1 MARRNSKNYFLNT
14 VGDMEVNFMLEEKG
28 AAMEIEPINKL
39 LDEINEDRSVPKN
52 IRKSVME
59 AKEHLNNEKNDMKV
73 RVSTAVSIL
82 DEISNDP
89 NIPTYTRTQIWNVVS
104 MLEVLNNSY

>member
-1 MARRNSKNYFLNT
+1 MGVNT
-14 VGDMEVNFMLEEKG
+14 MLEERS
-28 AAMEIEPINKL
+28 AATQIEPINKL

-82 DEISNDP
+82 DEISNDT

-104 MLEVLNNSY
+104 MLEVLNNSH